1 MLYRHNKINILYII
15 EYFDIMVSGKGGIKK
30 MKYRDYKGRR
40 TDEIKEN
47 DVCLL
52 GDIVEGGEDLSA
64 ILEDESYFSYEW
76 QMIVYFEVLEKI
88 NFFQEKQWG
97 NEVIFSYPKNIL
109 DTKIKIIELY
119 EVNDV

>member
-1 MLYRHNKINILYII
+1 
-15 EYFDIMVSGKGGIKK
+15 